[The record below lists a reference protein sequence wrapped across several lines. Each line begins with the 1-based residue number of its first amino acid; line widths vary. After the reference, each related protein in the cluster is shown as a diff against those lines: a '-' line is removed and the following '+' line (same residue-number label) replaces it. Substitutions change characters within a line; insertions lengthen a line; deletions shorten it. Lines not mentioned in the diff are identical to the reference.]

1 MCKTCLKK
9 RALSRNDFYPGT
21 ILLYALVGT
30 VWNTVSIGLLLFGG
44 HLMGW
49 YVVDESGV
57 DMSVLTCFL
66 FSALISAV
74 DPVAVLAV
82 FEVLEAFGSLMREK
96 RIIVMVIL
104 NGILKC
110 AKDRLESLM
119 ESLIRVRPNARKV
132 WNP

>member
-1 MCKTCLKK
+1 
-9 RALSRNDFYPGT
+9 
-21 ILLYALVGT
+21 
-30 VWNTVSIGLLLFGG
+30 
-44 HLMGW
+44 MGW

-96 RIIVMVIL
+96 RIIAMVIL